1 MSNDAHQHYQCEDF
15 AAADGLKLAYYV
27 DDFTD
32 PWRTPDTLLLLHAAM
47 GSALRWFNWVPR
59 LARRYRVMR
68 LDLRGHGNSA
78 VPAPEQPF
86 SLAHLVGDV
95 LQLLDLAGGRE
106 RAHRRQLGWRLRG
119 PASRDPPPRARQ
131 NAGAFRLDARLEAQ
145 PCADLDSEDRR
156 GGAEALPGRHHRRAL
171 RSECRSRARRVVHR
185 AGRLQR
191 SGLYWP
197 LRACTC
203 ARTTSWRTST
213 RYARRR

>member
-1 MSNDAHQHYQCEDF
+1 MMPTNTTNMKTF

-59 LARRYRVMR
+59 LARRYRVVR

-86 SLAHLVGDV
+86 SLAHLVGDA
-95 LQLLDLAGGRE
+95 LQLLDLVGA
-106 RAHRRQLGWRLRG
+106 RARTSSATRRAAMWPSSSRSTTRD
-119 PASRDPPPRARQ
+119 ASRRW
-131 NAGAFRLDARLEAQ
+131 
-145 PCADLDSEDRR
+145 
-156 GGAEALPGRHHRRAL
+156 
-171 RSECRSRARRVVHR
+171 RSSARRPGLKHSHAPTWIPKIGEVGLKRFLADTIAERFDQSADPEHVEVVHR
-185 AGRLQR
+185 AGGLQR
-191 SGLYWP
+191 SGLH
-197 LRACTC
+197 RAASCCTC